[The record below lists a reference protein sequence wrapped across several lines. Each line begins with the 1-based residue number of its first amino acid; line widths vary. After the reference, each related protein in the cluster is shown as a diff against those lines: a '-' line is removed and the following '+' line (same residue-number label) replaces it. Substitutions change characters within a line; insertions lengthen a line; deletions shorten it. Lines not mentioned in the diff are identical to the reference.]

1 MSDHAHTIRFG
12 VAQADHST
20 VPAVE
25 CVTHNDGCE
34 FAAWVDADGHSNVLY
49 GLFWPPG
56 VADIVWSPLVVVEE
70 RYPESPDEPTWNF
83 HVQPSV
89 PGDV

>member
-34 FAAWVDADGHSNVLY
+34 FAAWVESDGDSNALY

-56 VADIVWSPLVVVEE
+56 VDGVVWSPLVVIEE
-70 RYPESPDEPTWNF
+70 RYPDSPDEPTWDF
-83 HVQPSV
+83 HVQP
-89 PGDV
+89 PEADDE